1 MISQDDLF
9 EGRIFETNIY
19 GVPGENLH
27 FQFDLHLTAPPHIL
41 KSKNFSQEN
50 FQIFSMTHPMEMTNR
65 IAALH
70 GIRRLDESHNGFY

>member
-50 FQIFSMTHPMEMTNR
+50 LKFF
-65 IAALH
+65 
-70 GIRRLDESHNGFY
+70 F

>member
-1 MISQDDLF
+1 MISLRGGF
-9 EGRIFETNIY
+9 LTNIY

-50 FQIFSMTHPMEMTNR
+50 FKFLMTHPREMTNR
-65 IAALH
+65 NAALH